1 MCACNLNTSVGF
13 LCGFWITHY
22 DTVNETR
29 GLGGHAPH
37 LQLPWCLREPLGL
50 RAAQR
55 PVGTEMRQR
64 TEGSAGPSCLSP
76 LAAVT
81 THPYIHC

>member
-1 MCACNLNTSVGF
+1 MQAAVHGVSKSRARLSDFTSS
-13 LCGFWITHY
+13 
-22 DTVNETR
+22 NETR
-29 GLGGHAPH
+29 ALGGHAAH
-37 LQLPWCLREPLGL
+37 LRLPWRLREPLGL
-50 RAAQR
+50 RVAQH

>member
-1 MCACNLNTSVGF
+1 MQAAVHGVSKSQAQLSDFTSS
-13 LCGFWITHY
+13 
-22 DTVNETR
+22 NETR
-29 GLGGHAPH
+29 ALGGRAAH
-37 LQLPWCLREPLGL
+37 LWLPWRLREPLGL
-50 RAAQR
+50 WAAQR

>member
-1 MCACNLNTSVGF
+1 MPVTSILPVGF
-13 LCGFWITHY
+13 LCDFRISHY

-37 LQLPWCLREPLGL
+37 LGLPWHLREPLGL
-50 RAAQR
+50 GAAQR
-55 PVGTEMRQR
+55 PVGMEMRQR
-64 TEGSAGPSCLSP
+64 TEGFAGSSCLSP
-76 LAAVT
+76 LAAAT